1 MLTSLQKKKGQST
14 VEYLLLVTAVLG
26 VFIVLLVKDKSIF
39 KERVTNTFNIATN
52 DMVDIANR
60 LSGTHVTPKTGT

>member
-1 MLTSLQKKKGQST
+1 MFLNKKGQST

-26 VFIVLLVKDKSIF
+26 VFIVLLVRNDSIF
-39 KERVTNTFNIATN
+39 KQRVTNTFNIATS

-60 LSGTHVTPKTGT
+60 LSNTHFTPKTP

>member
-1 MLTSLQKKKGQST
+1 MHLNKKGQST

-26 VFIVLLVKDKSIF
+26 VFIVLLVRNDSIF
-39 KERVTNTFNIATN
+39 KQRVTNTFNIATS

-60 LSGTHVTPKTGT
+60 LSNTHFTPKTP